1 MELTAGVTLAVL
13 GGALLHAVWNAMIK
27 SSGDKL
33 LDTALV
39 CFGGAALTAPLL
51 PFVTPPAPA
60 SWPYLAVSVTVHV
73 GYFFS
78 IVGAYRA
85 GDLSRG
91 YPIMRGIA
99 PVLVAL
105 VAYFLFGD
113 AMRPATWAGIALICA
128 GVVSLAFAGGAPQ
141 SRTATAWALANAA
154 IIAVYTLADARGV
167 RLSGSPLGYVLW
179 MFVLDFLPFGLIVL
193 AMRQREMVIYLAR
206 EWRRGLLGGLCSV
219 GAYGIAVW
227 AMARAPVAAV
237 AALREC
243 SVVFAALIGAW
254 LLKEGGLRPRLA
266 GAAVV
271 LAGIVA
277 IKA

>member
-1 MELTAGVTLAVL
+1 MELTFGLTVAVL
-13 GGALLHAVWNAMIK
+13 GGALLHAAWNAMIK
-27 SSGDKL
+27 SSADKQ

-39 CFGGAALTAPLL
+39 CVGAVAVTAPFL
-51 PFVTPPAPA
+51 PVVAAPAPA
-60 SWPYLAVSVTVHV
+60 SWPWLAASTVVHV

-91 YPIMRGIA
+91 YPIMRGVA

-105 VAYFLFGD
+105 VSWLWLGEAL
-113 AMRPATWAGIALICA
+113 RPVTWLGIALICG
-128 GVVSLAFAGGAPQ
+128 GVVSLAFAGGAAHP
-141 SRTATAWALANAA
+141 RTATAWALANAA
-154 IIAVYTLADARGV
+154 IIATYTLADGNGV
-167 RLSGSPLGYVLW
+167 RLSGSAEGYVAW
-179 MFVLDFLPFGLIVL
+179 MVVLIHLPFALIVL
-193 AMRQREMVIYLAR
+193 ALRGRALPDYLAR
-206 EWRRGLLGGLCSV
+206 NWKRALAGGICTV
-219 GAYGIAVW
+219 GAYGVVIW

-237 AALREC
+237 AALREV

-254 LLKEGGLRPRLA
+254 LLGEGRVRPRLA

-277 IKA
+277 IKL